1 MITLSSKIEKETLMF
16 FKNKTEKKRD
26 GRTTWRIRM
35 SYAFLSLPLSI
46 VLGLYTYD
54 TANALANPQIVLQ
67 TVLMFSLLFYPVA
80 FMLTD
85 VLYDCYRIARK
96 RFQKTPQQKRDEYM
110 TYFDSFR
117 EKMSATE
124 RLQIEHYIQ
133 DTPKVSEKQLFLK
146 IQDIQK
152 SLISIKKS

>member
-1 MITLSSKIEKETLMF
+1 MITLSSKIKKETLMF
-16 FKNKTEKKRD
+16 FKKKTEKKRD
-26 GRTTWRIRM
+26 ERNTWRIRM

-96 RFQKTPQQKRDEYM
+96 RLQKTPQQKRNEYLEH
-110 TYFDSFR
+110 FKPFR
-117 EKMSATE
+117 ENLSATE

-133 DTPKVSEKQLFLK
+133 DTPRVSEKQVFLK
-146 IQDIQK
+146 IRDIQK
-152 SLISIKKS
+152 SLTFIKKS